1 MERLDHAA
9 QISSAPGGGHASIM
23 GAKSCQRDDRIY
35 QTALAQAAAHM
46 QNCSCFVLPRFC
58 TCAGPAVSSLVVASA
73 DAALHLYG
81 NTRLAKRSGATHK
94 RLPISEASS
103 TMSSLVSYLENTTA

>member
-1 MERLDHAA
+1 MRLSWARRAA
-9 QISSAPGGGHASIM
+9 REMIGY
-23 GAKSCQRDDRIY
+23 Y

-73 DAALHLYG
+73 DAALHLCG